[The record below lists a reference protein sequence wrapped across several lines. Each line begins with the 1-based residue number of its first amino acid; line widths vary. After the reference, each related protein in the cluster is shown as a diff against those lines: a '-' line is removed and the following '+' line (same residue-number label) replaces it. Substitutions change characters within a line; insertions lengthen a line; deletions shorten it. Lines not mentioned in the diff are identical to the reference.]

1 MNFAL
6 ILLLLCLATGSLWVA
21 DRLVWRKARPEG
33 AHRPAWL
40 EYTAGFFPVLFFVF
54 VIRSFLFEPFN
65 IPSGSMIPTL
75 RIGDLILVQKY
86 TYGVRLPVVHT
97 KLIETGSPARGDVAV
112 FRYPKDESVD
122 YIKRIVGLP
131 GDIVAVE
138 AKQITING
146 DQVQRVDEGVF
157 ADPGSIRT
165 SRRFTEQ
172 IGERRYETLND
183 IDSPEFFELE
193 SFPNRESCERT
204 PAGIRC
210 KVPDGHY
217 FAMGD
222 NRDNSADSRIWGFI
236 PERNLVGKAVV
247 VWFNGSEVFSGQF
260 SRLGGIR

>member
-112 FRYPKDESVD
+112 FRYPKDE
-122 YIKRIVGLP
+122 
-131 GDIVAVE
+131 
-138 AKQITING
+138 
-146 DQVQRVDEGVF
+146 
-157 ADPGSIRT
+157 
-165 SRRFTEQ
+165 
-172 IGERRYETLND
+172 
-183 IDSPEFFELE
+183 
-193 SFPNRESCERT
+193 
-204 PAGIRC
+204 
-210 KVPDGHY
+210 
-217 FAMGD
+217 
-222 NRDNSADSRIWGFI
+222 
-236 PERNLVGKAVV
+236 
-247 VWFNGSEVFSGQF
+247 
-260 SRLGGIR
+260 